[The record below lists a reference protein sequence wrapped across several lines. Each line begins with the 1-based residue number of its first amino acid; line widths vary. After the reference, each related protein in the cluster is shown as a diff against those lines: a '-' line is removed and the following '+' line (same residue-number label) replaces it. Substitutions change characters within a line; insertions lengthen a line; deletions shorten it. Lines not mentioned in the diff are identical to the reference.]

1 MEENFN
7 QNQNNFSENTSENQ
21 NTEMSVPTTPE
32 QSHQES
38 GEKKSVGPIIGI
50 AIIVVIIIFGG
61 LYYWG
66 SKLNTDDTII
76 DIADAPTV
84 EEIINQEDIS
94 LGQLQVQSS
103 SDEIVN
109 IEADLNLTDL
119 ENLDAELGNIDAELG
134 L

>member
-1 MEENFN
+1 M
-7 QNQNNFSENTSENQ
+7 
-21 NTEMSVPTTPE
+21 
-32 QSHQES
+32 
-38 GEKKSVGPIIGI
+38 
-50 AIIVVIIIFGG
+50 
-61 LYYWG
+61 G